1 MHRHDPAGQRGVRT
15 AMIELTTEPIDV
27 AKVLAEVTHPEC
39 GAEVLFLGTT
49 RQWTVAAP
57 DRLANAGVDPS
68 DHNQAHAYELPP
80 SRKTGWIETSH
91 LIYEAYVEMATAEMR
106 RLQETAQ
113 RRWPVRKSALV
124 HRLGQVEPTQP
135 SVAVAVS
142 CPHRSEAFEAAQWL
156 INELKHR
163 VPIWKQ
169 EHFVQTGPEW
179 IHPTA
184 GQCRCDHAS
193 SPVWRPET
201 RQQPATAADQQAQQ

>member
-1 MHRHDPAGQRGVRT
+1 
-15 AMIELTTEPIDV
+15 MIELTSEPIDV
-27 AKVLAEVTHPEC
+27 AKVLAEVSHPEC

-49 RQWTVAAP
+49 RQWTATPPDWQINHATGAP
-57 DRLANAGVDPS
+57 SGSPADGGNS
-68 DHNQAHAYELPP
+68 QAPQQIAWL
-80 SRKTGWIETSH
+80 ETSH
-91 LIYEAYVEMATAEMR
+91 LNYEAYAEMAKAEMR

-124 HRLGQVEPTQP
+124 HRLGRVDPTQP

-156 INELKHR
+156 IDELKHR

-169 EHFVQTGPEW
+169 EHYVQSGAEW

-184 GQCRCDHAS
+184 GHCRCDHAS
-193 SPVWRPET
+193 SPT
-201 RQQPATAADQQAQQ
+201 RQQDMLQPPIAVDQQAQQ